1 MINRLSILFVLL
13 TSLLA
18 LSACGGEIEYL
29 MTKQTVYDVDGSV
42 RYYILYEYDK
52 KNLLRSRIATR
63 TGILDTISH
72 ISMTRTTSL
81 SFQKSI
87 LETLWKAVQYT
98 NMMIRVGK

>member
-52 KNLLRSRIATR
+52 RIIWLRSRI
-63 TGILDTISH
+63 
-72 ISMTRTTSL
+72 MTRT
-81 SFQKSI
+81 
-87 LETLWKAVQYT
+87 EY
-98 NMMIRVGK
+98 